1 MFRATTDRPTPDR
14 PTPPARR
21 VARLSGDAGADRLRG
36 RLHLLALVAAPPA
49 GLALVAH
56 ASSSRAAWGAAVYAI
71 TLVGLYGVSVAYHVP
86 RWRASTRAALRL
98 ADRSM
103 IYVFIAGSYT
113 PFCLVVIGGVM
124 GAVIA
129 GLAWVVAAA
138 GVLLTMTRLE
148 RARVLCGLLYIAQGW
163 LAVVALPAIVSR
175 LDPPQLVLMVTGGL
189 VFTLGAAVLAGRRPD
204 PVPGWFGYHEV
215 WHAMVVLGTVLHFA
229 LLWQVL

>member
-1 MFRATTDRPTPDR
+1 MFRDATVRPIR
-14 PTPPARR
+14 SA
-21 VARLSGDAGADRLRG
+21 ARLSGDAGADRLRG

-56 ASSSRAAWGAAVYAI
+56 ASSPRAAWSAAIYAI

-86 RWRASTRAALRL
+86 RWGAPARAALRR

-103 IYVFIAGSYT
+103 IYAFIAGSYT
-113 PFCLVVIGGVM
+113 PFCLVVIR
-124 GAVIA
+124 GALGTAIA
-129 GLAWVVAAA
+129 GVAWGVAAA

-175 LDPPQLVLMVTGGL
+175 LDPPQLVLLSTGGL

-215 WHAMVVLGTVLHFA
+215 WHAMVVLGSVLHFA